1 MSGVKASVVPDAPA
15 SFQRRIFVIFVQCS
29 DTGSEPGVHPLSHT
43 AAAPADSSCSS
54 SSGSVQRSR
63 TQTAERSTL
72 MGNGQKWGSMP
83 AILGLEQSGAFIWV
97 HKLLQSGGQQVNQ
110 IRKLSSAQWT
120 NTDPSPQSPPRKKTP
135 HPNI

>member
-15 SFQRRIFVIFVQCS
+15 SFQRRIFVIFVIFVQCS

-83 AILGLEQSGAFIWV
+83 AILGLEQSGGV

-110 IRKLSSAQWT
+110 IRKLSSAQWA
-120 NTDPSPQSPPRKKTP
+120 DPSPQSPPRKNTP